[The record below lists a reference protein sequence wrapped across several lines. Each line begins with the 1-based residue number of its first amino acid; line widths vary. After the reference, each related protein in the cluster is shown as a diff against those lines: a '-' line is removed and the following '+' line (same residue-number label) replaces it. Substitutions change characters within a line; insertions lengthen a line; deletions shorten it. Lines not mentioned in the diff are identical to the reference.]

1 MSTVT
6 GNIVAQAAAIDKTIP
21 GHVIASALAVILG
34 GIVFAIGILRLG
46 RFTEIITL
54 SSITAF
60 MTGSAINIAV
70 GQVPSLLG
78 ISKDHV
84 NNRDSTYL
92 VVIGVL
98 KNLRWAGLDA
108 AMGVSALAMLYI
120 IRSFFNYMAKV
131 QPERKRLWFFLNTL
145 RTAFVIL
152 LYTLISYLANMN
164 VNWDVKKAKFAILG
178 IVPRGFQDAG
188 VPQVNEKIINLF
200 ASQIPVGVI
209 VLLIEHISI
218 SKSFGRVN
226 NYRIDPSQ
234 ELIAIGITNLLG
246 PFVGAYPATGSF
258 SRTAIKSKAGVRTP
272 LAGVITG
279 IVVLIAIYAL
289 TAVFFYIPSASLSA
303 VIIHA
308 VGDLITPPNTVYQ
321 FWRVSPVEFV
331 IFFAGV
337 FTIIFSSID
346 NGVYVTMAA
355 SAALYVVRL
364 FWSQGRALGRV
375 KVKQVTSSNP
385 YDDKHGTES
394 STPTYRSVFIPTDH
408 GDGSNPS
415 VEAASPYPGVFIYRL
430 TEGFNFPNANNQ
442 LEHMTEII
450 FSATQRTNPNAYA
463 RPGDR
468 PWNDPAPRKGKD
480 AEYEESKPTLKA
492 VIIDFASV
500 NNTDVTSLQALIDV
514 RNQLD
519 RYASPDRVQ
528 WHFAG
533 VTNRWT
539 KRALVSAGFGLP
551 PSEGTDH
558 TRWQPLY
565 SVAEIGGSFSA
576 AADAEERQNAR
587 RNTLS
592 RGQDVERGQTS
603 DNISAS
609 SSHGDSNSVDK
620 HLAAVSQRPVGKTA
634 LVHGLNR
641 PFFHVDLESALDST
655 IHHIEAHGG
664 SREGSLSRDLKEVV

>member
-6 GNIVAQAAAIDKTIP
+6 GNVVSSALAIDKTIAP
-21 GHVIASALAVILG
+21 NVIASAFAVILG

-46 RFTEIITL
+46 RLTEVITL

-92 VVIGVL
+92 VVIGIL

-131 QPERKRLWFFLNTL
+131 QPNRKRTWFFLNTL

-152 LYTLISYLANMN
+152 LYTLISYLVNRN

-178 IVPRGFQDAG
+178 LVPRGFQDAG
-188 VPQVNEKIINLF
+188 VPQVNDHIISLF

-234 ELIAIGITNLLG
+234 ELIAIGVTNLLG

-321 FWRVSPVEFV
+321 FWRVSPLEFV
-331 IFFAGV
+331 VFFAGV
-337 FTIIFSSID
+337 FTIIFSTID
-346 NGVYVTMAA
+346 NGVYVTMAC
-355 SAALYVVRL
+355 SVALYVVRL

-375 KVKQVTSSNP
+375 KVKQVTGSGL
-385 YDDKHGTES
+385 DDKHGNATE
-394 STPTYRSVFIPTDH
+394 TPTYRSVFIPTDH

-442 LEHMTEII
+442 LEHLTEII
-450 FSATQRTNPNAYA
+450 FAATQRTNPNAYA

-468 PWNDPAPRKGKD
+468 PWNDPAPRKAKEAAFED
-480 AEYEESKPTLKA
+480 AKPTLKA
-492 VIIDFASV
+492 VILDFASV
-500 NNTDVTSLQALIDV
+500 NNTDITSLQALIDV

-519 RYASPDRVQ
+519 RYASPERVQ

-551 PSEGTDH
+551 PSEGTDT
-558 TRWQPLY
+558 TRGQPLY
-565 SVAEIGGSFSA
+565 SVAEIGGEFSA
-576 AADAEERQNAR
+576 AADAEDRQNALR
-587 RNTLS
+587 S
-592 RGQDVERGQTS
+592 RGQDVERGHAT

-609 SSHGDSNSVDK
+609 SSHGDNHSIDK
-620 HLAAVSQRPVGKTA
+620 HLASVNQRQVGRTA

-641 PFFHVDLESALDST
+641 PFFHVDLEAALDST

-664 SREGSLSRDLKEVV
+664 SREASLSRDVKEVV

>member
-1 MSTVT
+1 MSTVV
-6 GNIVAQAAAIDKTIP
+6 GNIVLSAQAIDKSIP
-21 GHVIASALAVILG
+21 GPVIASALAVILG
-34 GIVFAIGILRLG
+34 GIVFGIGILRLG
-46 RFTEIITL
+46 RFTEVITL
-54 SSITAF
+54 ASITAF
-60 MTGSAINIAV
+60 MTGSALNIAV

-78 ISKDHV
+78 ITKDHV
-84 NNRDSTYL
+84 DNRAPTYQ

-98 KNLRWAGLDA
+98 TNLRWAGLDA

-120 IRSFFNYMAKV
+120 IRSFFNYMAKAYP
-131 QPERKRLWFFLNTL
+131 QHKRTWFFLNTL

-164 VNWDVKKAKFAILG
+164 INWDQKKAKFSILG
-178 IVPRGFQDAG
+178 SVPRGFQHAG
-188 VPQVNEKIINLF
+188 VPQVNDKIIGLF
-200 ASQIPVGVI
+200 SSQIPVGVI

-234 ELIAIGITNLLG
+234 ELIAIGITNLIG

-289 TAVFFYIPSASLSA
+289 TAVFFFIPNASLSA

-321 FWRVSPVEFV
+321 FWRVSPLEFI

-337 FTIIFSSID
+337 FTIVFSSID

-355 SAALYVVRL
+355 SFALYIIRL

-375 KVKQVTSSNP
+375 KVRQISNNTT
-385 YDDKHGTES
+385 DDKNDADAGNL
-394 STPTYRSVFIPTDH
+394 RSVFIPTDH

-415 VEAASPYPGVFIYRL
+415 VEAHSPYPGVFIYRL
-430 TEGFNFPNANNQ
+430 TEGFAFPNANNQ
-442 LEHMTEII
+442 LEHLTEII
-450 FSATQRTNPNAYA
+450 FEQTQRTNPNAYA

-468 PWNDPAPRKGKD
+468 PWNDPAPRKAKD
-480 AEYEESKPTLKA
+480 VAYEENKPTLKA
-492 VIIDFASV
+492 VILDFSSV
-500 NNTDVTSLQALIDV
+500 NNTDITSVQSLIDV

-533 VTNRWT
+533 VSNRWA

-576 AADAEERQNAR
+576 AADAEDRQNRLRA
-587 RNTLS
+587 TSS
-592 RGQDVERGQTS
+592 RGAEAERGVPT
-603 DNISAS
+603 DAISAS
-609 SSHGDSNSVDK
+609 SSNADHTSIDK
-620 HLAAVSQRPVGKTA
+620 HLATVTQQHGNKTA

-641 PFFHVDLESALDST
+641 PFFHVDLEAALDST
-655 IHHIEAHGG
+655 ILYIEAHGAHQAPLG
-664 SREGSLSRDLKEVV
+664 SDVKEIV